1 MTPSTS
7 ILSVLE
13 TFRPEFTPR
22 TWARALTLILGT
34 ILARG
39 RRTVAAALR
48 QMGLHE
54 APDFSSYHQVFNR
67 AAWSPRKLARRLL
80 WAAIAAFVPKG
91 VGLTFAID
99 ETLERRWGRKIHL
112 RGHYRDPLASS
123 KQRSVSAS
131 GIRWIVLALVVT
143 PPWASRPWALPI
155 LSLPCPTPKVS
166 LKLGRRHKTVAER
179 ARQMIACLR
188 RWLPGV
194 PLTIVG
200 DSAYSVIELGLACRR
215 RGVGLIAPLRLDAR
229 LFTPAPERAP
239 GTVGRP
245 RVAGKRLPN
254 LDVVLSDPKTA
265 WSRAMVRWYDGADR
279 ALEIASG
286 TALWYHNG
294 FEPLPIRW
302 VLVRDPAV
310 RLEPRAYFSTRPED
324 EAATIP
330 AEVVKRWPI
339 EVTFEETRAHLG
351 VETQR
356 QWSDLAIERETPCIL
371 GMYSVVALLGDDLH
385 KASPIAIRA
394 AAWYPKAEATF
405 SDVLAAVRRE
415 CWGFL
420 DIRTSPGDPSY
431 AEIPRSQLDRLLN
444 AVCYSH

>member
-1 MTPSTS
+1 MTPPTS
-7 ILSVLE
+7 ILPVLE
-13 TFRPEFTPR
+13 TFRSEFTPR
-22 TWARALTLILGT
+22 TWDRVLTLILGT

-67 AAWSPRKLARRLL
+67 AAWSPLRLARRLL
-80 WAAIAAFVPKG
+80 AAAVAAFAPAG

-99 ETLERRWGRKIHL
+99 ETLERRWGRKIRI

-123 KQRSVSAS
+123 KERSVSAS

-155 LSLPCPTPKVS
+155 LSLPAPTPKIS
-166 LKLGRRHKTVAER
+166 LKLGRRHKTIAER
-179 ARQMIACLR
+179 ARRMIACLR

-194 PLTIVG
+194 PLTVVD

-215 RGVGLIAPLRLDAR
+215 RDVGLIAPLRLDAR

-245 RVAGKRLPN
+245 RVAGDRLPN
-254 LDVVLSDPKTA
+254 LDSVLSDPKTA
-265 WSRAMVRWYDGADR
+265 WSPVAVRWYDGTDR
-279 ALEIASG
+279 VLEIVSG
-286 TALWYHNG
+286 TAVWYHNG

-302 VLVRDPAV
+302 VLTRDPAG
-310 RLEPRAYFSTRPED
+310 RLEPRAYFSTRPGD

-330 AEVVKRWPI
+330 AEFVKRWPI

-356 QWSDLAIERETPCIL
+356 QWSDLAIERETPCLL
-371 GMYSVVALLGDDLH
+371 GLYSVVVLLSEALH
-385 KASPIAIRA
+385 RASPIAIRTA
-394 AAWYPKAEATF
+394 SWYSKAEATF
-405 SDVLAAVRRE
+405 SDVLASMRRE

-420 DIRTSPGDPSY
+420 DIRTSQRDSSW
-431 AEIPRSQLDRLLN
+431 AEIPRPQLDRLLN
-444 AVCYSH
+444 AVCYAH

>member
-1 MTPSTS
+1 
-7 ILSVLE
+7 
-13 TFRPEFTPR
+13 
-22 TWARALTLILGT
+22 
-34 ILARG
+34 
-39 RRTVAAALR
+39 
-48 QMGLHE
+48 MGQE
-54 APDFSSYHQVFNR
+54 EIR
-67 AAWSPRKLARRLL
+67 
-80 WAAIAAFVPKG
+80 I
-91 VGLTFAID
+91 
-99 ETLERRWGRKIHL
+99 

-123 KQRSVSAS
+123 KERSVSAS

-166 LKLGRRHKTVAER
+166 SKLGRRHKTVAER

-245 RVAGKRLPN
+245 RVAGERLPN

-265 WSRAMVRWYDGADR
+265 WSRDHGAMVRRGRSGPGDRQRDGGLVPQRVRAAADPLGPGAGPGRAAGAEGLLLDAARGRGGDDPGRGRQALADR
-279 ALEIASG
+279 GDL
-286 TALWYHNG
+286 
-294 FEPLPIRW
+294 R
-302 VLVRDPAV
+302 
-310 RLEPRAYFSTRPED
+310 
-324 EAATIP
+324 
-330 AEVVKRWPI
+330 
-339 EVTFEETRAHLG
+339 ETRAHLG

-371 GMYSVVALLGDDLH
+371 GMYSVVALLGDDPAQGVADRDPRGGLV
-385 KASPIAIRA
+385 P
-394 AAWYPKAEATF
+394 E
-405 SDVLAAVRRE
+405 VRRRHSRT
-415 CWGFL
+415 CWRRCVGNVGVFWIFGHHRATRPVCGNPEGRSSIACSMRSAIPIDPYKVEL
-420 DIRTSPGDPSY
+420 STSTVSPVEFS
-431 AEIPRSQLDRLLN
+431 
-444 AVCYSH
+444 